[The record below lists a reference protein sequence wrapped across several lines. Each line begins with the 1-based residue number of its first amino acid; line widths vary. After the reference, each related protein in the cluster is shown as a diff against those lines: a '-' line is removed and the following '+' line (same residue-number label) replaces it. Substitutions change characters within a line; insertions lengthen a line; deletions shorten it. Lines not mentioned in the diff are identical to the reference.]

1 MREYVHRMANI
12 GDRAA
17 LPILR
22 ETKSGLYL
30 DSESELGE
38 ILLPGKQ
45 IPSSAK
51 EWKVGDTVEVFIYND
66 SEDRPIAT
74 SRMPKA
80 MPGEFA
86 YLECISTTGFG
97 AFLDWG
103 LPKDLFIPLREQ
115 GKRIEVGK
123 SYVVYIYVDLES
135 DRIVAS
141 SRLTRQLR
149 KDQPHFHPGQ
159 EVDLILYAKTELGF
173 KAIINGEYSGLLFAN
188 EVFRTL
194 RAGEKTK
201 GYITQVR
208 PDGKIDL
215 SLDPPGRQRIDTLE
229 QRIEAELQRRGGHWE
244 LCDKSS
250 PDDIKAA
257 LGVSKKAFK
266 QAIGALFR
274 QRKITINPDGIRSTE

>member
-1 MREYVHRMANI
+1 MANI
-12 GDRAA
+12 GERAK

-30 DSESELGE
+30 DSECELGE
-38 ILLPGKQ
+38 LLLPGRD
-45 IPSSAK
+45 IPGSAK
-51 EWKVGDTVEVFIYND
+51 DWKVGDTLEVFIYCD
-66 SEDRPIAT
+66 SQDRPIAT
-74 SRMPKA
+74 TKMPLA

-86 YLECISTTGFG
+86 YLECVSTTGFG

-115 GKRIEVGK
+115 GQRLEVGK

-141 SRLTRQLR
+141 SRISRCLR
-149 KDQPHFHPGQ
+149 KDRPRFHAGE
-159 EVDLILYAKTELGF
+159 EVDLLLYSKTDLGY
-173 KAIINGEYSGLLFAN
+173 KAIINGEYSGVIFEN
-188 EVFRTL
+188 EVFRRL

-201 GYITQVR
+201 GYIKQVR
-208 PDGKIDL
+208 DDDKIDL
-215 SLDPPGRQRIDTLE
+215 SLDPPGRKRIDNLE
-229 QRIEAELQRRGGHWE
+229 DRIEAELVRRGGHWE

-250 PDDIKAA
+250 PEAIKAA

-266 QAIGALFR
+266 QATGALFR
-274 QRKITINPDGIRSTE
+274 KRKITIGKDGIRQVED